1 MSFKYRAYAGKI
13 IRVNLSHGT
22 ITKQPLDAKMA
33 ENFLGGSG
41 FITKILWD
49 EVGPQTDPLG
59 PENRLIFAIGPLCG
73 TGWPVSCRFEVG
85 AKSPLTGIYGDSSC
99 CGHWGPELKFAGYDA
114 VVFEGKASK
123 PVYLW
128 INDDTIKIMDAGA
141 LWGKTTGETEEI
153 IRKDLGD
160 HRIQVASCG
169 PAGENLVRYASVIS
183 LRRAAARCGLGAVM
197 GSKNL
202 KAVAVRGTKDVK
214 TEYPKEFYDFMN
226 EIIEV
231 YKKDFYI
238 LDRIKFGTPIL
249 VELMNEIA
257 RWPVKNFQTGV
268 FPYAKEIG
276 GERIRREYRIK
287 DRGGFG
293 CWATC
298 EKPVRVKEPPFSGIY
313 AKQPEYE
320 TLSALG
326 ARLWIRNLDA
336 LIYANELCDELGLDT
351 ISTGGTISWAM
362 ECYENGI
369 LTKKDTDGI
378 ELSWGNHEALL
389 ELIPKIAKREG
400 FGAILAEGSFRAAQM
415 MGRGSEKYLMTV
427 KGMEIAAQDGRAQ
440 KSMGLA
446 HAVASRGA
454 DHLKAFPLLDELG
467 REEPIK
473 ARFGEKYLPEMAQ
486 PLNPKYKAFEVKDG
500 EELCALCDSLS
511 LCKSSGI
518 CLPLYTGQ
526 IYFEDLAK
534 IMKLATGMKVT
545 GEDMRRTGERI
556 VNLQRAFNIREGLT
570 RKDDRLPERF
580 TKTPA
585 PEGVAKGHVVELDKM
600 LDEYYRLRGWDT
612 ETGLIP
618 RKKLEELGIGYVA
631 DELEKM
637 GKIPKVN

>member
-1 MSFKYRAYAGKI
+1 MSFRYKAYAGKI
-13 IRVNLSHGT
+13 ARVDLTSGT
-22 ITKQPLDAKMA
+22 VTKQPLTVELA
-33 ENFLGGSG
+33 ENFLGGEG
-41 FITKILWD
+41 FIAKILWD
-49 EVGPQTDPLG
+49 EVGPKTDPLG
-59 PENRLIFAIGPLCG
+59 PENRLVFAVGPLSG

-85 AKSPLTGIYGDSSC
+85 AKSPLTGVYGDSSC
-99 CGHWGPELKFAGYDA
+99 CGYWGPELKFAGYDA
-114 VVFEGKASK
+114 VVLQGKSDK

-128 INDDTIKIMDAGA
+128 INDDDIKVMDAKDV
-141 LWGKTTGETEEI
+141 WGKSTSETEEI

-160 HRIQVASCG
+160 QRIQVASCG
-169 PAGENLVRYASVIS
+169 LAGENLVRYACVIN
-183 LRRAAARCGLGAVM
+183 LRRAAARSGMGAVM

-202 KAVAVRGTKDVK
+202 KAVAVRGTKDVR
-214 TEYPKEFYDFMN
+214 TESTKEFYDYMN

-298 EKPVRVKEPPFSGIY
+298 EKPVLVKNSPYSGTY

-336 LIYANELCDELGLDT
+336 IIYANELCDELGLDT

-369 LTKKDTDGI
+369 LTKEDTDGI
-378 ELSWGNHEALL
+378 DLTWGNHEAVLA
-389 ELIPKIAKREG
+389 LIPKIAKREG
-400 FGAILAEGSFRAAQM
+400 FGAMLAEGSFRAAQKL
-415 MGRGSEKYLMTV
+415 GRGSEKYVMAV
-427 KGMEIAAQDGRAQ
+427 KRMEIAAQDGRAQ

-454 DHLKAFPLLDELG
+454 DHLKAFPLVDELG

-486 PLNPKYKAFEVKDG
+486 PLSPKYKAYEVKDG

-511 LCKSSGI
+511 LCKSSGT
-518 CLPLYTGQ
+518 CLPLNTGQ
-526 IYFEDLAK
+526 IYFEDMAK
-534 IMKLATGMKVT
+534 VVGLATGMKIN
-545 GEDMRRTGERI
+545 GEDMRRAGERI
-556 VNLQRAFNIREGLT
+556 VNIQRAFNIREGLT
-570 RKDDRLPERF
+570 RKDDALPDRF

-585 PEGVAKGHVVELDKM
+585 PEGADKGHVVELEKM
-600 LDEYYRLRGWDT
+600 LDEYYELRGWDSK
-612 ETGLIP
+612 TGLIH
-618 RKKLEELGIGYVA
+618 RKKLEELSLGYVA
-631 DELEKM
+631 DELERL
-637 GKIPKVN
+637 GKIPH

>member
-1 MSFKYRAYAGKI
+1 MSFKYRGYAGEI
-13 IRVNLSHGT
+13 IRVDLTNN
-22 ITKQPLDAKMA
+22 IVTKQPLDVKLA
-33 ENFLGGSG
+33 ENFIGGAG

-49 EVGPQTDPLG
+49 EVSPETDPLS
-59 PENRLIFAIGPLCG
+59 PENRLIFAVGPLCG

-114 VVFEGKASK
+114 IVFQGKASK

-128 INDDTIKIMDAGA
+128 INDNSVRIMDAGD

-153 IRKDLGD
+153 IRRDLGD

-169 PAGENLVRYASVIS
+169 PAGENLVRYASIIS
-183 LRRAAARCGLGAVM
+183 QRRAAARCGLGAVM

-202 KAVAVRGTKDVK
+202 KAVAVRGSKDVK
-214 TEYPKEFYDFMN
+214 TENPKEFYEFMK

-231 YKKDFYI
+231 YRNDFYI

-249 VELMNEIA
+249 VELMNEIS

-276 GERIRREYRIK
+276 GERIRKEYRIK

-298 EKPVRVKEPPFSGIY
+298 EKPVQVKNQPYAGIY

-326 ARLWIRNLDA
+326 ARLWIRDLDA
-336 LIYANELCDELGLDT
+336 IIYANELCDELGLDT

-362 ECYENGI
+362 ECYERGI
-369 LTKKDTDGI
+369 LTKEDTDGL
-378 ELSWGNHEALL
+378 ELTWGNHEALL
-389 ELIPKIAKREG
+389 ELIPKIAYRKG
-400 FGAILAEGSFRAAQM
+400 FGAILAEGSFRAAQKI
-415 MGRGSEKYLMTV
+415 GRGSEKYLMTV
-427 KGMEIAAQDGRAQ
+427 KKMEIAAQDGRAQ

-454 DHLKAFPLLDELG
+454 DHLKAFPLVDELG

-486 PLNPKYKAFEVKDG
+486 PLSPKYKAYEVKDG

-511 LCKSSGI
+511 LCKSSGT

-526 IYFEDLAK
+526 IYFEDMAK
-534 IMKLATGMKVT
+534 ILKLATGMRVS
-545 GEDMRRTGERI
+545 GEELRRAGERI
-556 VNLQRAFNIREGLT
+556 VNLQRAFNIREGLS
-570 RKDDRLPERF
+570 KNDDTLPDRF
-580 TKTPA
+580 TKIPA
-585 PEGVAKGHVVELDKM
+585 PEGAAKGHVVELEKM
-600 LDEYYRLRGWDT
+600 LDEYYGLRGWDQK
-612 ETGLIP
+612 TGLIP
-618 RKKLEELGIGYVA
+618 GKKLEELGLDYVA
-631 DELEKM
+631 EELKRL
-637 GKIPKVN
+637 GKIPF